1 MTREGSGKGGRRV
14 PVAPEGWPF
23 ILVPAAI
30 AAGLALTGRRKLA
43 VPFAAA
49 SVASL
54 GFFRDP
60 ERVVPA
66 LRNAVVSPADGRV
79 TEVGDA
85 VDPFV
90 GPAVRVAI
98 FLSPLDVH
106 VNRAPISGLV
116 VSAGYTPGRFVAAFR
131 PGADEVN
138 ERCTICLQGDSARV
152 TVVQIAGIAA
162 RRIVCRVGPGD
173 KLAAGERFGLIRF
186 GSRTDCYMPKGT
198 EVRVKPGDRVI
209 GGVTVIGVLP

>member
-1 MTREGSGKGGRRV
+1 MASGGSRKQRV

-23 ILVPAAI
+23 IAIPAAI
-30 AAGLALTGRRKLA
+30 AAGLVLAGRRTLA
-43 VPFAAA
+43 LPFAAA
-49 SVASL
+49 SLASI

-60 ERVVPA
+60 ERGIPSVP
-66 LRNAVVSPADGRV
+66 NAVLAPADGRV
-79 TEVGDA
+79 IDVSDSE
-85 VDPFV
+85 DPFV
-90 GPAVRVAI
+90 GPSVRVAI

-116 VSAGYTPGRFVAAFR
+116 VGTSYTAGRFVPAFR

-138 ERCTICLQGDSARV
+138 ERCTLHVQGENARV
-152 TVVQIAGIAA
+152 TVVQIAGVAA

-186 GSRTDCYMPKGT
+186 GSRTDCYMPRGT
-198 EVRVKPGDRVI
+198 AVQVKPGDRVI
-209 GGVTVIGVLP
+209 GGVTVLGVLP